1 MRFASSICLP
11 CGVLLAAEGVRGSE
25 AVGILEAEQRESSA
39 DGERRRAAATLALVE
54 QATLAFFATAAQ
66 TACDVL
72 GAAEPEA
79 AARALQLELDSG
91 GSEAEEAGQGA
102 AHRVVLALSEGPA
115 PRRLALNLLA
125 LRCGFAI

>member
-1 MRFASSICLP
+1 MRFDSSISLAVSCS
-11 CGVLLAAEGVRGSE
+11 LAAEGVRGSE
-25 AVGILEAEQRESSA
+25 AVGILEAERESSA
-39 DGERRRAAATLALVE
+39 DDERRRAAATLALVE

-72 GAAEPEA
+72 GAVEPEA

-91 GSEAEEAGQGA
+91 GSEAEAAGQGA

>member
-1 MRFASSICLP
+1 MCEPER
-11 CGVLLAAEGVRGSE
+11 E
-25 AVGILEAEQRESSA
+25 APIPKIG
-39 DGERRRAAATLALVE
+39 
-54 QATLAFFATAAQ
+54 TAAQ